1 MNVQKSTLCEFKYF
15 VSVLLGITCGDPGMP
30 MNGTV
35 TSNGTYV
42 TSFAEFT
49 CNFGFEL
56 IGDTQRICQP
66 NGMWSNMVPE
76 CRRKLLAVE
85 LWVFISFHQ

>member
-1 MNVQKSTLCEFKYF
+1 MLLC
-15 VSVLLGITCGDPGMP
+15 VCVHVLLGITCGHPGMP

-42 TSFAEFT
+42 TSIAEFT

-56 IGDTQRICQP
+56 IGDSQRVCQP
-66 NGMWSNMVPE
+66 SGIWSNMVPE
-76 CRRKLLAVE
+76 CHRKLLAVV
-85 LWVFISFHQ
+85 L